1 MQSIKNVRNQIIL
14 DLIMIPVSI
23 YMTFDYYFLIMSGDD
38 SIRRKIVLVVW
49 ALSIIGWSIKL
60 VYDLK
65 KGRSQG
71 KN

>member
-1 MQSIKNVRNQIIL
+1 MMKNQIIL

-38 SIRRKIVLVVW
+38 STQRKIVLVVW

-65 KGRSQG
+65 KWKSQG

>member
-1 MQSIKNVRNQIIL
+1 MQSLKNAKNQIII
-14 DLIMIPVSI
+14 DLIMIPISI

-49 ALSIIGWSIKL
+49 ILSIIGWTIKL

-65 KGRSQG
+65 KR
-71 KN
+71 KV

>member
-1 MQSIKNVRNQIIL
+1 MQSIKNVKNQIIL

-49 ALSIIGWSIKL
+49 VLSIIGWSIKL

-65 KGRSQG
+65 KRKG
-71 KN
+71 